1 MQDPYGNV
9 FEIVQDNYWFS
20 NNGHLTGGVCGI
32 IMGVSDVN
40 KSVSFYR
47 NILGYDELIS
57 NASGAFEDF
66 KNLSGGRHTFKRVLL
81 GHSRKISGAFG
92 KLLGPGCIELVEVQD
107 RKPQK
112 IYADRFWGDLGFI
125 HVCYDINE
133 MDTHEKICFRQGYP
147 LTVNSKNSF
156 DMGDAAGHFSYNEDP
171 DGSLIEYVET
181 HKVPIIKKLGWYL
194 NIKNRNP
201 KNPLP
206 DWIVKCL
213 GFGRV
218 KEKSKKYLQ

>member
-57 NASGAFEDF
+57 NASGTFEDF

-81 GHSRKISGAFG
+81 GHS
-92 KLLGPGCIELVEVQD
+92 
-107 RKPQK
+107 
-112 IYADRFWGDLGFI
+112 
-125 HVCYDINE
+125 
-133 MDTHEKICFRQGYP
+133 
-147 LTVNSKNSF
+147 
-156 DMGDAAGHFSYNEDP
+156 
-171 DGSLIEYVET
+171 
-181 HKVPIIKKLGWYL
+181 
-194 NIKNRNP
+194 
-201 KNPLP
+201 
-206 DWIVKCL
+206 
-213 GFGRV
+213 
-218 KEKSKKYLQ
+218 